1 MESRC
6 GEDRWR
12 IQWTIYSWWDV
23 KQKAKYSGYL
33 GTQGDPRRPNAL
45 FIIKVIQSGPFTSS
59 LNWTRGGGG
68 LRLPS
73 FCKNILGLWLNL
85 YIQHYPVTIC
95 SWFGVNPSL
104 WFIHLVN
111 LSYGSCSLG
120 LNHASV
126 VSDMAD
132 SYTSL
137 SSGWPFAADPSN
149 SLVPDYDRV
158 LTWKLSLSRLNSAEV

>member
-1 MESRC
+1 V
-6 GEDRWR
+6 DY
-12 IQWTIYSWWDV
+12 IQLV
-23 KQKAKYSGYL
+23 GRQAKSKIFRL
-33 GTQGDPRRPNAL
+33 PRDPRRPEET
-45 FIIKVIQSGPFTSS
+45 QCS
-59 LNWTRGGGG
+59 LHHQGHSVRAFHFVFELNQVGGVG

-73 FCKNILGLWLNL
+73 FSKNILGLWLNL

-95 SWFGVNPSL
+95 PWFGVNPSL

-126 VSDMAD
+126 VSDMVD

-137 SSGWPFAADPSN
+137 SSGWPCAADPSN
-149 SLVPDYDRV
+149 SLVSDY
-158 LTWKLSLSRLNSAEV
+158 N